1 MRKLLGITAIAAI
14 ADMAVSAAASA
25 GPLPPPAPQLPSTGG
40 GESGSSKA
48 RTMLHFD
55 GAFMTNGA
63 SVWSGKITSS
73 NANCA
78 NKRLVLIYKQRSGAD
93 KKIASTKAKRST
105 GALEGAQR
113 GELLSLDP
121 PARWAGSVRFG
132 PKNDLLSRQKA
143 TVWGSRGLGPG
154 GHLQDDA

>member
-105 GALEGAQR
+105 GAVGHYWAFEKVGFAVKSSERYYAKVTATSKCMGAR
-113 GELLSLDP
+113 SKVLNAVSY
-121 PARWAGSVRFG
+121 
-132 PKNDLLSRQKA
+132 
-143 TVWGSRGLGPG
+143 
-154 GHLQDDA
+154 